1 MIIATPVAQPA
12 AAVAAA
18 PATGAAER
26 EVGVG
31 RNAIR
36 VFTYRPGGCR
46 ITGLLVVFH
55 GLDRNANSYRDHA
68 KPLADRLCL
77 VVAAPLFDER
87 RFPTWRYQRGGVA
100 DRGSVQPSG
109 EWTVGL
115 VAPLVATLRRDE
127 GTNALPYYLIGHSAG
142 AQFLS
147 RVAAYTLDDGART
160 VIANPSTY
168 VLPSLDVAAPY
179 GFGRLPDGERLLRA
193 YLARPVTLLLGEE
206 DVGEKNLAESDEAV
220 RQGPTRIERG
230 RRTFAAARALAM
242 AKGWT
247 FGWRLLEVPGVGHSA
262 RSMFSSEQ
270 AIEALKPE
278 TVIP

>member
-1 MIIATPVAQPA
+1 MITLPVPQ
-12 AAVAAA
+12 AAVALAA
-18 PATGAAER
+18 VPATGSSER
-26 EVGVG
+26 TVGVG
-31 RNAIR
+31 RDAIR
-36 VFTYRPGGCR
+36 VFTYRPTACR
-46 ITGLLVVFH
+46 IAGLLVVFH
-55 GLDRNANSYRDHA
+55 GLDRNAAGYRDHA
-68 KPLADRLCL
+68 KPLGDQLCL

-100 DRGSVQPSG
+100 DRGSIQPRSG
-109 EWTVGL
+109 WTVAL

-147 RVAAYTLDDGART
+147 RVAAYASNDAARI

-168 VLPSLDVAAPY
+168 VLPSLDIAAPY
-179 GFGRLPDGERLLRA
+179 GFGRLPDSERLLRA
-193 YLARPVTLLLGEE
+193 YLACPVTLLLGEE

-247 FGWRLLEVPGVGHSA
+247 FGWKLLEVPGVGHSA

-270 AIEALKPE
+270 ADEAFKPE

>member
-1 MIIATPVAQPA
+1 MITLPVPQ
-12 AAVAAA
+12 AAVALTAA
-18 PATGAAER
+18 PATGSSER
-26 EVGVG
+26 TVGGG
-31 RNAIR
+31 RDAIR
-36 VFTYRPGGCR
+36 VFTYRPSACR
-46 ITGLLVVFH
+46 ITGRLVVFH
-55 GLDRNANSYRDHA
+55 GLDRNADGYRDHA

-100 DRGSVQPSG
+100 DRGSIQPRVG
-109 EWTVGL
+109 WTVRL
-115 VAPLVATLRRDE
+115 VTPLVATLRRDE

-147 RVAAYTLDDGART
+147 RVAAYTPDDAART

-179 GFGRLPDGERLLRA
+179 GFGRLSDRAELLRA

-206 DVGEKNLAESDEAV
+206 DVGEKNLAESDEAM

-230 RRTFAAARALAM
+230 RRTFAAACALAT

-262 RSMFSSEQ
+262 RSMFASEQ
-270 AIEALKPE
+270 ATEAFKPE